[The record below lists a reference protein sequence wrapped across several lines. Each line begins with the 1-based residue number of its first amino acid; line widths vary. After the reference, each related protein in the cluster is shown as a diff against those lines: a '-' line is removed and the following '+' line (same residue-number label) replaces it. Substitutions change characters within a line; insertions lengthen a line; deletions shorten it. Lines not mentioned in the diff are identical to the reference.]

1 MGNVG
6 SETNI
11 WQIMHAVGQTVDGEG
26 KGRENRE
33 LEVS

>member
-11 WQIMHAVGQTVDGEG
+11 WQIMHAVGKTVDEEG
-26 KGRENRE
+26 KGKERAG
-33 LEVS
+33 S